1 MTTSSAIEKL
11 RKLREKRDKKEAG
24 KILKELP
31 RIKEKGTIVISISK
45 KG

>member
-11 RKLREKRDKKEAG
+11 KKLRKKRDKKEAG

-31 RIKEKGTIVISISK
+31 RLKEKGTVAISISK
-45 KG
+45 KD